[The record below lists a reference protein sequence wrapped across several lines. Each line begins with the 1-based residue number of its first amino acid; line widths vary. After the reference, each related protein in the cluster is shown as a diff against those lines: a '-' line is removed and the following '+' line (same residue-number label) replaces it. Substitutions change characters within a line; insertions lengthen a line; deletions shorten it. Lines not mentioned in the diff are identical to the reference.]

1 MTSRIGTH
9 MIGKRLA
16 VLLSLSVLTPVA
28 ALAQEAAVPAAPAAA
43 PSESAMV
50 NLVRALIKQKA
61 LRPDVGAALI
71 QQAEAEAALARDAAA
86 AAAAKLAAAAPPR
99 DLPAAPAGT
108 IRVPYIPESVR
119 AQIKDE

>member
-1 MTSRIGTH
+1 

-86 AAAAKLAAAAPPR
+86 AAKYGARFPR
-99 DLPAAPAGT
+99 LNLVT
-108 IRVPYIPESVR
+108 IDGDFGGWGK
-119 AQIKDE
+119 AQKKHFDDGGIFDQIYQGK